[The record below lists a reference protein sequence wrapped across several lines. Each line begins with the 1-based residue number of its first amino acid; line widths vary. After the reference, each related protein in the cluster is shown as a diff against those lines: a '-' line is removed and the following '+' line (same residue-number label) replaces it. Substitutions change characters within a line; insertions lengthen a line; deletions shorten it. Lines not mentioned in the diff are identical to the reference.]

1 MDDARSDRWMM
12 LAGPLFLM
20 LIVGLMAVEGGTP
33 GVEATGEE
41 VVDHY
46 LDGKNARLVGAF
58 LAIPAATALLIAA
71 SGIRAALGD
80 RARAF
85 GTLFQ
90 SGAVLYAG
98 GLTAGAAVQLG
109 ILDAADKGLEGPA
122 QALNVLM
129 EAMWLPFVAG
139 IASLLLGG
147 GLAVLRTGILPRWL
161 GWVGAVVGVVSML
174 GPGGFL
180 GYFVAPLWLAAAG
193 LMLYT
198 RADAAA
204 AAR

>member
-12 LAGPLFLM
+12 LAGPLFL
-20 LIVGLMAVEGGTP
+20 LLVVVLMALEGGTP
-33 GVEATGEE
+33 GVKATGAE

-46 LDGKNARLVGAF
+46 LDGKNARFVGVFLV
-58 LAIPAATALLIAA
+58 IPAATALLVAA

-85 GTLFQ
+85 GMLFQ

-98 GLTAGAAVQLG
+98 GLTLGAAVALG
-109 ILDAADKGLEGPA
+109 LLDAADNGLEGPA
-122 QALNVLM
+122 QTLNVLA
-129 EAMWLPFVAG
+129 EAMWLPFIAGVA
-139 IASLLLGG
+139 ALLIGG

-180 GYFVAPLWLAAAG
+180 GYFVAPLWIAIAG
-193 LMLYT
+193 VLLYT
-198 RADAAA
+198 RTDTAP